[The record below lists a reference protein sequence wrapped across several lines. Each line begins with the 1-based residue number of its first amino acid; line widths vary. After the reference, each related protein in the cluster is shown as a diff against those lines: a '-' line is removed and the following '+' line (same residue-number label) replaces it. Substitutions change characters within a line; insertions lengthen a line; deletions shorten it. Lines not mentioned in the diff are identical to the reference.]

1 VEETSF
7 TRRSATFIGSF
18 TLAARIVER
27 LGAFALIVLVASV
40 YGSSS
45 IADRYFIASIT
56 PLIIG
61 AVAGETLSANILPAL
76 VRSAGEPRRLV
87 AAGFWLAGGLLLL
100 VTIGYLAIATVIV
113 RSASPAG
120 SSSLAV
126 WIAFAPIAPLLGLAG
141 YLSGVLTYFERYVWP
156 PFRSSI
162 ATVGGF
168 LLTLV
173 VIAFTRDVA
182 WVAAAVTGGY
192 ALSFAAL
199 AVEIRGAAG
208 HGGLARPDRGA
219 AAEAFSLR
227 GGLTAPI
234 VGGLLGGQVFVLL
247 ERTLAASVGVGAVA
261 ALSYARGVVF
271 TPLILAQ
278 AIALGLYPGMLRA
291 YEARDLEHVRGS
303 LVRGLRLTLF
313 SSLALAA
320 FFAMYGRE
328 TVDVLLERGEFGAR
342 AAGEV
347 GSILA
352 AFSLALVGSMLMVFV
367 ARIFYAVDY
376 FRAVVWVQVS
386 ALAAYAAIAVP
397 LREVWGTTGLA
408 LTFGI
413 AEVSAATFALG
424 LAFGRVGLDR
434 GDAIA
439 RAVVP
444 AVGRACIV
452 AAAVGLVRIALAPG
466 QLGAT
471 SSVRFAVG
479 ASVGILSGSA
489 ALWRAGWPELSRA
502 QGRLRRF
509 VRSRAGSLGDE
520 QRKQGATTDGD
531 GHHDPLA

>member
-1 VEETSF
+1 VDETSF

-61 AVAGETLSANILPAL
+61 AVAGEALSANILPAL
-76 VRSAGEPRRLV
+76 VRTTGEPRRLV
-87 AAGFWLAGGLLLL
+87 AAGFWLAGGML
-100 VTIGYLAIATVIV
+100 VLATIGYLVIAAVIV
-113 RSASPAG
+113 RSTSPAG
-120 SSSLAV
+120 SSALAV
-126 WIAFAPIAPLLGLAG
+126 WIAFAPVAPLLGLSG

-162 ATVGGF
+162 ATVSGF

-199 AVEIRGAAG
+199 AFEIRGAAG
-208 HGGLARPDRGA
+208 RGGLARLDRA
-219 AAEAFSLR
+219 AIAEAVSFR

-291 YEARDLEHVRGS
+291 YEARSLEHVRGS

-313 SSLALAA
+313 TALALAA

-328 TVDVLLERGEFGAR
+328 TADVLLERGEFGAH
-342 AAGEV
+342 AASEV
-347 GSILA
+347 GSIIA

-367 ARIFYAVDY
+367 ARIFYAIDY
-376 FRAVVWVQVS
+376 FRAVVWVQVW
-386 ALAAYAAIAVP
+386 ALVLYAAIALP
-397 LREVWGTTGLA
+397 LRDVWGTTGLGLA
-408 LTFGI
+408 FGI
-413 AEVSAATFALG
+413 AEVSAATFALM
-424 LAFGRVGLDR
+424 LSFGRVGLDR
-434 GDAIA
+434 SDAIA
-439 RAVVP
+439 RAVIP
-444 AVGRACIV
+444 AAGRASIV
-452 AAAVGLVRIALAPG
+452 AAAVGLVRLALASEPRG
-466 QLGAT
+466 VRMAVAVLVGLALGA
-471 SSVRFAVG
+471 AV
-479 ASVGILSGSA
+479 
-489 ALWRAGWPELSRA
+489 LWRADWPELARVKV
-502 QGRLRRF
+502 RLRPR
-509 VRSRAGSLGDE
+509 LGDQ
-520 QRKQGATTDGD
+520 QR
-531 GHHDPLA
+531 